1 MSRIGK
7 LPIELPTGVQL
18 TVDGPVVK
26 VVGPKGS
33 LMRPV
38 GQGVSVS
45 TQAGSVRVEK
55 TGSGRQADANFGTS
69 RAIIQTMV
77 TGVSTGWKRAL
88 ELSGVGFTAKL
99 ANDELVLSCGFSHE
113 VRLPVPAGVTCVV
126 GKTSIECESSDK
138 ELVGRF
144 ASTIRAVQP
153 PEPYLGKGIKYSNEV
168 VRRKA
173 GKTGKK

>member
-7 LPIELPTGVQL
+7 LPIEVPSGVQV
-18 TVDGPVVK
+18 TVDGSVVFVK
-26 VVGPKGS
+26 GPKGTLTRS
-33 LMRPV
+33 I
-38 GQGVSVS
+38 GHGISVS
-45 TQAGSVRVEK
+45 ADGQAVRVSK
-55 TGSGRQADANFGTS
+55 VGSSRQSDADFGTT

-99 ANDELVLSCGFSHE
+99 GGAELVLSCGFSHE
-113 VRLPVPAGVTCVV
+113 VRIPVPSGVTCNV
-126 GKTSIECESSDK
+126 GKTSIECESCDK

-144 ASTIRAVQP
+144 ASTIRSVQP
-153 PEPYLGKGIKYSNEV
+153 PEPYLGKGIRYSNEV